1 MSDMMLDFENDLL
14 AFFRDPK
21 LPKGARELALFCSVP
36 YFLTPELVLRIRD
49 GMNITE
55 DTDDPQA
62 EVLQAPFVRHMMGD
76 YYRMERVVRDVLR
89 HWLRTDY
96 DAATEERVARLLR
109 QYVDEKRSKP
119 GDLFW
124 QEYLD
129 AQMVAAQAIIEPRQI
144 AEQIAYGLQ
153 KYDHHTEAEE
163 RDRVTRWSLL
173 AQEAETDLRRIGV
186 GRLVDYARYRSDQ
199 LRKREVAFI
208 PEDLREGMT
217 VFGSIKL
224 PALSPSQ
231 AAATRGGSK
240 SENGLPE
247 VVGRTH
253 IASGHH
259 GMIYH
264 LAWSADGRYLLSSG
278 QDDTL
283 RVWRLDI
290 QRDSSNAN
298 EIEFALRE
306 VRQIAATSVRTL
318 AWSPDGTAAAL
329 TGFPVSEAA
338 FRIRKLDGSPAP
350 EWQYK
355 VDEGK
360 ILSLAWASQQP
371 LIAVGA
377 DNYQV
382 AVIDARSGNELRR
395 FFADAEVSCLA
406 FSPDGRMLAAGTQ
419 KNTSHVIYVWDLRTE
434 KLLQVMRGHEGGI
447 TCLRWWPGENILV
460 SGSVDASVWVWDV
473 SSGKKLRALRNHSA
487 PITSITIS
495 HDGTMLASAAQD
507 SNVCFWSSEKDWRL
521 VYLTQYAS
529 MTHVPC
535 DIAFHPTRPLL
546 AAVTDQRN
554 ISLTAFNLDAIHKQ
568 EDIQTVYYS
577 TAKVV
582 VVGDGGAGKTSL
594 CSALVDEKSPM
605 ETDGTYTLNVFKLSR
620 TYRHKDMP
628 IRREIYFW
636 DLAGQGDY
644 QLINQLYLNNVSA
657 ALLVFA
663 RNNVA
668 DPFRGLRRWDKVL
681 QNVQDKGTSSAAR
694 TFGQRVLKFLVQTRM
709 DLQDSSVPQRSID
722 QLMEQTNCAAFFQT
736 SAKDSRGIRE
746 LREAIEKQIDWNAS
760 GQDITTVIY
769 DKIRRFLEW
778 VQKNEDI
785 QIASSQQL
793 FVRYLEYAL
802 PDPDEDI
809 PTLRY
814 QFETCLNYLE
824 ARQLVRRFDFRK
836 LVLLRP
842 ELLNVYAA
850 SIIRAAGRGDNQM
863 FGSIE
868 ERTILNRTVEIPAD
882 KRVRKPKEEEWMLM
896 ATIHDLL
903 RFEVALLE
911 EGMLIFPSHFVAGWD
926 SEFEHEGQ
934 EQLVFTFEGAV
945 INIYAML
952 VVRLSRSEHF
962 KRVKLARRKVQFEA
976 TDGGRCGLTLSDD
989 DHTGKISVYF
999 SLDVSTLT
1007 RYTFDIFVYD
1017 TLKRESLKSSLKRKQ
1032 VYYCANPAC
1041 PNDIRIR
1048 FDDTHV
1054 EARKA
1059 LGRNDIICP
1068 ICGELT
1074 PITEPPITKEMAD
1087 ILKLRQAQMRRR
1099 ADQVRDL
1106 EAAESMYRN
1115 KQATG
1120 NYDVFIEGWGASAAD
1135 IKQLTNLLRLRGIY
1149 MLEGQMEVSDI
1160 ADKVL
1165 SVVFLVGQKR
1175 MSRSEL
1181 QLLEQRVQQYMAC
1194 ALPVIFALYQITDIP
1209 EVLLKM
1215 TRLESRMVYFFD
1227 ELDDQRNLSELVSY
1241 ITGKDPR

>member
-1 MSDMMLDFENDLL
+1 M
-14 AFFRDPK
+14 
-21 LPKGARELALFCSVP
+21 
-36 YFLTPELVLRIRD
+36 
-49 GMNITE
+49 TE
-55 DTDDPQA
+55 D
-62 EVLQAPFVRHMMGD
+62 LIG
-76 YYRMERVVRDVLR
+76 
-89 HWLRTDY
+89 
-96 DAATEERVARLLR
+96 R
-109 QYVDEKRSKP
+109 QKIVT
-119 GDLFW
+119 GHT
-124 QEYLD
+124 
-129 AQMVAAQAIIEPRQI
+129 
-144 AEQIAYGLQ
+144 GL
-153 KYDHHTEAEE
+153 
-163 RDRVTRWSLL
+163 V
-173 AQEAETDLRRIGV
+173 
-186 GRLVDYARYRSDQ
+186 
-199 LRKREVAFI
+199 
-208 PEDLREGMT
+208 
-217 VFGSIKL
+217 
-224 PALSPSQ
+224 
-231 AAATRGGSK
+231 
-240 SENGLPE
+240 
-247 VVGRTH
+247 
-253 IASGHH
+253 
-259 GMIYH
+259 YH
-264 LAWSADGRYLLSSG
+264 LAWSSDGRRLMSSG
-278 QDDTL
+278 QDETL
-283 RVWRLDI
+283 RAWRLDI
-290 QRDSSNAN
+290 QRDSDNPLDLDFS
-298 EIEFALRE
+298 LRE
-306 VRQIAATSVRTL
+306 ERQRSTTSVRNL
-318 AWSPDGTAAAL
+318 AWSPDGRAAAV
-329 TGFPVSEAA
+329 TGFPVSESIM
-338 FRIRKLDGSPAP
+338 RIRNLDNEGQSYWEYKL
-350 EWQYK
+350 
-355 VDEGK
+355 DEGK
-360 ILSLAWASQQP
+360 ILSLAWASQRP

-377 DNYQV
+377 DSYQV
-382 AVIDARSGNELRR
+382 TVIDARSGNELRR
-395 FFADAEVSCLA
+395 FFADAEVSCLS

-487 PITSITIS
+487 PITSVTVS

-507 SNVCFWSSEKDWRL
+507 SNVCFWSSQGDWRL

-554 ISLTAFNLDAIHKQ
+554 INLMAFNLEAIHKQ

-582 VVGDGGAGKTSL
+582 VVGDGGVGKTSL
-594 CSALVDEKSPM
+594 CNALVDEKTPTD
-605 ETDGTYTLNVFKLSR
+605 TDGTHTLNVFKLSR

-636 DLAGQGDY
+636 DLAGQPEY
-644 QLINQLYLNNVSA
+644 QMVNQLYLNNVSA

-663 RNNVA
+663 RNNSG
-668 DPFRGLRRWDKVL
+668 DPFQGLRRWDKVL
-681 QNVQDKGTSSAAR
+681 QNVQDKETPPATR
-694 TFGQRVLKFLVQTRM
+694 TLGQRVLKFLVQTR
-709 DLQDSSVPQRSID
+709 LD
-722 QLMEQTNCAAFFQT
+722 QQLAGVSQHDINRFIEQTNCYGFYET

-760 GQDITTVIY
+760 GQDITTVVY

-842 ELLNVYAA
+842 ELFNVYAA
-850 SIIRAAGRGDNQM
+850 SIIQAARRGDNQT

-868 ERTILNRTVEIPAD
+868 ERAILNRTVEIPAD

-911 EGMLIFPSHFVAGWD
+911 EGTLIFPSHFVSGWD

-934 EQLVFTFEGAV
+934 EQLVYTFEGAV

-976 TDGGRCGLTLSDD
+976 TDGGKCGLTLSDD

-999 SLDVSTLT
+999 SPDVSTLT
-1007 RYTFDIFVYD
+1007 SYTFDIFVYD
-1017 TLKRESLKSSLKRKQ
+1017 VLKRESLKIYLKRKRI
-1032 VYYCANPAC
+1032 YRCINPNCESGSAI
-1041 PNDIRIR
+1041 P
-1048 FDDTHV
+1048 FDDRFV

-1059 LGRNDIICP
+1059 LGKEDIICP
-1068 ICGELT
+1068 VCGELT
-1074 PITEPPITKEMAD
+1074 PITEPPITKEMSA
-1087 ILKLRQAQMRRR
+1087 ILRLRQAQMRRR

-1120 NYDVFIEGWGASAAD
+1120 NYDVFIEGWAVNIGD
-1135 IKQLTNLLRLRGIY
+1135 TERLIDLLRLRGIY
-1149 MLEGQMEVSDI
+1149 TLEGETEVS
-1160 ADKVL
+1160 AVAEKVL
-1165 SVVFLVGQKR
+1165 SVVFLLGQKR

-1181 QLLEQRVQQYMAC
+1181 QLLEQRLQQYMDC
-1194 ALPVIFALYQITDIP
+1194 ALPVIFALYRITDIP

-1215 TRLESRMVYFFD
+1215 TRLESRIVYFFD